1 MMNWIW
7 CGMMLCS
14 FVYGGATGTLQQTV
28 AGCWSGT
35 EEAVKLILTM
45 SGIMMFWSGL
55 LKIAETSGMLAC
67 LERWMA
73 PVTKR
78 LFPGIPPTS
87 DTMKKICAN
96 MTANLFGLGNA
107 ATPFGI
113 SAIKSMKAYMRDSD
127 TATEEMSR
135 FVLLNT
141 ASVQLIPSTMIALR
155 TANGSLSPAS
165 IIPLCWVS
173 SAAALFAGLFAFG
186 VMTRKRRRR

>member
-7 CGMMLCS
+7 CGIILCS
-14 FVYGGATGTLQQTV
+14 FLYGGATGNLQKTV

-35 EEAVKLILTM
+35 EEAVKLILAM

-55 LKIAETSGMLAC
+55 LKIAEKSGLLA
-67 LERWMA
+67 LVERWLF

-78 LFPGIPPTS
+78 LFPGIPPAS
-87 DTMKKICAN
+87 DAMKKICAN
-96 MTANLFGLGNA
+96 ITANLFGLGNA

-113 SAIKSMKAYMRDSD
+113 AAIKSMKAYTGDSD
-127 TATEEMSR
+127 TATEDMSR

-155 TANGSLSPAS
+155 AGKGSSSPAS

-173 SAAALFAGLFAFG
+173 SAAALFAGLCAFG
-186 VMTRKRRRR
+186 AMTRKRRR